1 MKHQRLRQPKLAKTV
16 TTSSRYCKAARPLRE
31 NIVAARL
38 GAAQVLHRHPLILL
52 EDRFSV
58 GGRRTG
64 GGRRAAAG
72 ASAEEEEE

>member
-1 MKHQRLRQPKLAKTV
+1 LW
-16 TTSSRYCKAARPLRE
+16 E

-38 GAAQVLHRHPLILL
+38 GAARVLHRHPLILL
-52 EDRFSV
+52 EDRFSQ
-58 GGRRTG
+58 GGRRTGG